1 MKPKLTH
8 SRPRRPNRRPGSLP
22 VHAPLPEAAFDPSRA
37 AQFGRARE
45 ALEQRQSAITAA
57 ARSLARYNLTP
68 EDSAGVCPDPLAASA
83 LKYEMEQLAFTE
95 TVSCALLEAPT
106 PAQAWLRRLAR

>member
-22 VHAPLPEAAFDPSRA
+22 VHAPLPEASWNPVRA

-45 ALEQRQSAITAA
+45 AIELRQSPPP
-57 ARSLARYNLTP
+57 AR
-68 EDSAGVCPDPLAASA
+68 
-83 LKYEMEQLAFTE
+83 
-95 TVSCALLEAPT
+95 
-106 PAQAWLRRLAR
+106 